1 MSSSRDFVN
10 ATLADRLVPLLRR
23 PVEDLIYETIDK
35 RQIPSRTDFKELRD
49 LVNQLRGQLTGA
61 TGGVKR
67 LADSV
72 EGLEEALEPVQA
84 RLAVL
89 DGFEARLDA
98 LEAVLGRAE
107 ALELALERLGALE
120 ARVAGLESAA
130 PAPAVA
136 APPVAASAPTGP
148 TAEAPAP
155 PASTAGRVCLVEGC
169 GEPVR
174 AKGLCARHYQAWRRG
189 ALDVPGL
196 PPAEA
201 TGSGT

>member
-89 DGFEARLDA
+89 DGIEARLDA
-98 LEAVLGRAE
+98 LEGVLARVD
-107 ALELALERLGALE
+107 ALDAALARVGALE
-120 ARVAGLESAA
+120 AAVARLEAAPPAPLGAAVAETAA
-130 PAPAVA
+130 PASPGAR
-136 APPVAASAPTGP
+136 SCQ
-148 TAEAPAP
+148 AED
-155 PASTAGRVCLVEGC
+155 C
-169 GEPVR
+169 GDPVR
-174 AKGLCARHYQAWRRG
+174 ARGLCARHYQMWRRG
-189 ALDVPGL
+189 LLEIPGQPAP
-196 PPAEA
+196 PPA
-201 TGSGT
+201 G